1 MPALLE
7 NLVARELKGRLG
19 LDAVPEVALRGDP
32 AGMLAGEF
40 GGGRVSLPAAE
51 LAGVRAEEVEV
62 ELSPFDVDVL
72 GSVTGGGVRFE
83 QPPSGMLRVELSE
96 DEVGRIAASQVTD
109 FPIMGVNLEEGRAVA
124 RTGANV
130 FGRILPVSVEGG
142 VGAQDNALVFEP
154 RGVEA
159 AGITVPGDLAQG
171 LLRATSFVHPVEGLP
186 PGVQITGARA
196 ESDRL
201 VLTGRVG
208 GLL

>member
-1 MPALLE
+1 M
-7 NLVARELKGRLG
+7 ARELEGRLG
-19 LDAVPEVALRGDP
+19 LDAVPEVDLRGGP

-40 GGGRVSLPAAE
+40 GGGRVSLSGYD
-51 LAGVRAEEVEV
+51 LAGVRAKEVEV

-124 RTGANV
+124 RTEANV

-208 GLL
+208 GCCSLSG